1 LASQQPSEQRSIDSV
16 PWYPFD
22 VGPGR
27 YEPATQQRALSLA
40 PVFAAFR
47 FLCDGVSTLPL
58 KAYRKAGPDQ
68 REPMANLPQLFQ
80 FLDEDGTLVDWTSQ
94 GIFSLAAHGNAIG
107 IITSLDGFGFPTG
120 VQWRPRSEFFV
131 DDSVPG
137 QAQWYWNG
145 RRVDRSDLVHIPW
158 LTVPGQTLGLSPIEH
173 YALTLGVGLGAQSY
187 GAEWFAAGGV
197 PPGTYKNSEQTIDQA
212 TATTI
217 KTRLMAAIRS
227 REPLV
232 YGKDWDFN
240 AISIPPQEAQFVET
254 QNLTA
259 NQIAAIYG
267 IAPEEIG
274 GVPANSLT
282 YNTEERRQIR
292 RVADLRPWLVRFET
306 GLSALLPERQYVRFN
321 ADATV
326 RADLKTRYQ
335 AHHLALED
343 GWKNRDEV
351 RGAEDLEPL
360 PAGQGGQEYMP
371 LHAAPKQSAL
381 TTGEG
386 DDEDEDGQPLRVV
399 R

>member
-1 LASQQPSEQRSIDSV
+1 
-16 PWYPFD
+16 
-22 VGPGR
+22 
-27 YEPATQQRALSLA
+27 
-40 PVFAAFR
+40 
-47 FLCDGVSTLPL
+47 
-58 KAYRKAGPDQ
+58 
-68 REPMANLPQLFQ
+68 
-80 FLDEDGTLVDWTSQ
+80 
-94 GIFSLAAHGNAIG
+94 
-107 IITSLDGFGFPTG
+107 
-120 VQWRPRSEFFV
+120 
-131 DDSVPG
+131 
-137 QAQWYWNG
+137 
-145 RRVDRSDLVHIPW
+145 VDRSDLVHIPW